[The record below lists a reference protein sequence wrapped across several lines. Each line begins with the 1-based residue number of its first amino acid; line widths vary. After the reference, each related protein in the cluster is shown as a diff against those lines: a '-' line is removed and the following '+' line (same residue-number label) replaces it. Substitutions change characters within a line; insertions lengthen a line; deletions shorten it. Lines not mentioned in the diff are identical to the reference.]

1 MALFPRVWLDIMAA
15 RMAANAW
22 ARWLAVFCGVA
33 CVWRA
38 GEGRA
43 DPFPMSAGHAPQ
55 PAETTP
61 VSLER
66 ETLSLVIGR
75 SDVQVHAQ
83 ITLTNT
89 AETPV
94 AVNVGFP
101 CTHARDD
108 HVVGLPCR
116 VKPRVAAR
124 GTLVMLTAPRSQLG
138 QDQWTWQMKFAK
150 GESIPL
156 DVRYT
161 TPLVNR
167 RYTIPLAGA
176 GAIYYRL
183 TTGARWR
190 GVIHKLQMDVRVP
203 VETITYVSPPG
214 YVRSLGKI
222 SWQLENYEPSADVV
236 IGFSPPETSGYV
248 ARIAQKPS
256 SQSPAWI
263 AQLADRWRANG
274 TRIAEE
280 YVRYMQLRGVG
291 PAHGLAAL
299 KLDDVQRCVAESAR
313 LLDQLGKN
321 RADPAQQPLPVPTS
335 N

>member
-1 MALFPRVWLDIMAA
+1 MTAKT
-15 RMAANAW
+15 W
-22 ARWLAVFCGVA
+22 ARWLAVCCGVA
-33 CVWRA
+33 GA
-38 GEGRA
+38 GHAGDANA

-55 PAETTP
+55 PTDATP

-75 SDVQVHAQ
+75 AEVQVHAQ
-83 ITLTNT
+83 ITLTNEAT
-89 AETPV
+89 TDV
-94 AVNVGFP
+94 AVQIGFP
-101 CTHARDD
+101 CTHGRDD

-116 VKPRVAAR
+116 LKPRVAAR
-124 GTLVMLTAPRSQLG
+124 GRPVLLRAPRG
-138 QDQWTWQMKFAK
+138 QQGQSQWTWQLKFAK
-150 GESIPL
+150 GDSIPL

-161 TPLVNR
+161 TPLSNP
-167 RYTIPLAGA
+167 RYAIPLAGA

-190 GVIHKLQMDVRVP
+190 GVIKQLQMDVRVP

-222 SWQLENYEPSADVV
+222 VWQLEDYEPSADVV

-248 ARIAQKPS
+248 ARITQKPS
-256 SQSPAWI
+256 SQSSEWI
-263 AQLADRWRANG
+263 AQLAERWRANG
-274 TRIAEE
+274 TRIAED
-280 YVRYMQLRGVG
+280 YVRYMRLRGVG
-291 PAHGLAAL
+291 PAHGLAPL
-299 KLDDVQRCVAESAR
+299 KLDDVKRCVAESER